1 MSLCDGTLVD
11 QWADFFVGGRSKLV
25 DQKASTQANF
35 YQQIIP
41 TSSASEVGEEQVL
54 RVEVDGFGQAPLRA
68 VLGNRGRRPF
78 DVDYARFIRLSP
90 RT

>member
-1 MSLCDGTLVD
+1 MVD
-11 QWADFFVGGRSKLV
+11 QWADFFCRGRSKLA
-25 DQKASTQANF
+25 DQKASAQANF
-35 YQQIIP
+35 YRQIVP

-68 VLGNRGRRPF
+68 VLGSRGRRSF
-78 DVDYARFIRLSP
+78 DTNYARFIRSSP